1 MQDNYS
7 DTKQSIWINDNAVM
21 QMMGHW
27 GVCHQV
33 MFIGQQEE
41 CELTSTIPKVEES
54 EDEEKVIDV
63 EPIFMPKFKKR
74 KRLSLNRLREI
85 KADMCDGQSS
95 DMAKTKKCAS
105 RDRWSAKRYKLA
117 EQSMWE
123 VLKGEGATFENPITR
138 NALRLAARKHIGDTG
153 LLDHLL
159 KHIDGKV
166 APGGTERFRRWF
178 NTNGIMEYWLESAS
192 LDKIRQEAGMQDP
205 YWIPPSS
212 LRACSVPTLNTDSIG
227 ELKMLKIEMAQ
238 MKKDMQELI
247 AKKQE
252 KNEMCLMKETQKNYV
267 NWKAMTEQRVT
278 DIINSLKGVQGMHE
292 DMLIWKT
299 KVEQQLMQITNK
311 LSGVQT
317 LREHTTS
324 SYSPVR
330 WEDWLEST
338 NLDNIQGNELG
349 PWFGN
354 PELLNV
360 LPQEVVLQDPN
371 LTLPTQLHGVEL
383 TNMRSNLLELV
394 PEKLKEDQTNV
405 TPDSSTTVN
414 SKSETDNSLI
424 LFQEMFM
431 ELFTSRDKMEQQLLD
446 ISNTVYR
453 MLAMK

>member
-1 MQDNYS
+1 
-7 DTKQSIWINDNAVM
+7 
-21 QMMGHW
+21 MGHW

-33 MFIGQQEE
+33 MFTGQHEE
-41 CELTSTIPKVEES
+41 CGSNLASSIHEVEES
-54 EDEEKVIDV
+54 EDEEKTIQV

-85 KADMCDGQSS
+85 KADMSSRQSS
-95 DMAKTKKCAS
+95 GMSKAPKCES
-105 RDRWSAKRYKLA
+105 RDRWSTKRYKLA

-123 VLKGEGATFENPITR
+123 VLKSEGATFENPITR
-138 NALRLAARKHIGDTG
+138 HALRMAARKHIGDTG

-166 APGGTERFRRWF
+166 APGGAERFRRWF
-178 NTNGIMEYWLESAS
+178 NPNGIMEYWLESAS
-192 LDKIRQEAGMQDP
+192 LDKIRQEAGVQDP
-205 YWIPPSS
+205 YWIPPSALKAS
-212 LRACSVPTLNTDSIG
+212 GVSTQNTDSIG
-227 ELKMLKIEMAQ
+227 ELNMLKIELAQ

-252 KNEMCLMKETQKNYV
+252 RSEMRLIKETKQSFV

-278 DIINSLKGVQGMHE
+278 EIINSLRGVQGMHE

-299 KVEQQLMQITNK
+299 KVEHQLIQITNK

-317 LREHTTS
+317 WREHTTS

-330 WEDWLEST
+330 WEDWLENT
-338 NLDNIQGNELG
+338 NLDNFQGNELG

-354 PELLNV
+354 PEPLNV
-360 LPQEVVLQDPN
+360 LPQDVVLQDPN
-371 LTLPTQLHGVEL
+371 STLPTQLPNVEL
-383 TNMRSNLLELV
+383 TNMKSSRLTLSPHDYSNLLELV
-394 PEKLKEDQTNV
+394 PEKLKEDEPNV

-414 SKSETDNSLI
+414 SKSDLDNSLI

-431 ELFTSRDKMEQQLLD
+431 ELFTSREKMEQQLLD